1 MNFSICIRRFLAVS
15 ALLSYGNSFP
25 AAAQTPAD
33 DPHWVLV
40 AEDNFNVINYDMWKI
55 KHEWDNT
62 SADANG
68 NFDAQAAEVHVFLAN
83 NVWISNGS
91 LVLRT
96 KREKYTCSYI
106 GENPYGC
113 NRQYRTKKPYDYT
126 AGMIESKAPYN
137 FLYGYI
143 EARVKV
149 PHAYGLWPSFWT
161 FRGDGVPDTY
171 NASEI
176 DIFEMNG
183 YKSDTLVWTNLHMN
197 YCDGSTPRID
207 CPSDA
212 SQKTCVGVPCFG
224 HDISIVPGYNNIWVT
239 WGMEWTP
246 YYITWYCNGKV
257 TRQVPNPG
265 IVAPVKTYIGMGVTQ
280 WALPADTNSVFDHRM
295 YVDYIRFYKLKN
307 DCNTIINACNYNM
320 NTHPHKVVKSISVG
334 GNGCSAAVNSGSNVV
349 FRATDYVQLNAG
361 FSVPLGASFYSLVK
375 PCY

>member
-1 MNFSICIRRFLAVS
+1 MNFSIRILLFFAAS
-15 ALLSYGNSFP
+15 ALLFFESVFP
-25 AAAQTPAD
+25 ATAQTPAD
-33 DPHWVLV
+33 DPHWMLV

-161 FRGDGVPDTY
+161 FRGDGVPDIY

-176 DIFEMNG
+176 DIYEMNG
-183 YKSDTLVWTNLHMN
+183 NKLPTKVGTNMHMN
-197 YCDGSTPRID
+197 YCPQNA
-207 CPSDA
+207 PSIICETDS
-212 SQKTCVGVPCFG
+212 SQRSCAGVGCY
-224 HDISIVPGYNNIWVT
+224 GYDVTLSESCNNRWMV
-239 WGMEWTP
+239 WAVEWTP
-246 YYITWYCNGKV
+246 NRITWYTDGNPV
-257 TRQVPNPG
+257 RTESNPG
-265 IVAPVKTYIGMGVTQ
+265 IIAPIKTYMGIGVTQ
-280 WALPADTNSVFDHRM
+280 WALPTDTNSVFDYRM
-295 YVDYIRFYKLKN
+295 YVDYIRFYKLRSE
-307 DCNTIINACNYNM
+307 CNSYINACNYNID
-320 NTHPHKVVKSISVG
+320 THPHRAVKSISVG
-334 GNGCSAAVNSGSNVV
+334 GSGCTSAMSVGKNVV
-349 FRATDYVQLNAG
+349 FRASDYIDLKEG
-361 FSVPLGASFYSLVK
+361 FSIPLGASFYGLAT